1 MAALPHRAD
10 AIRIVPLHEP
20 GRIAAPPR
28 PTPKLTY
35 RGGPL
40 IGAVEI
46 FTLFWGNYDKDLADK
61 LNAFFKYIV
70 KSKLIDQLAEYAVDG
85 KPIGHGSFAGT
96 ATVTTPK
103 LGKSVSDGEVQHLI
117 EGKFAE
123 PSPNR
128 LTFVFVAEGTR
139 VVQGGSGSCQAFCGY
154 HSDIDEQIYY
164 AVMPYPGCS
173 GCSAGLSVFDA
184 LTATSSHELCEAIT
198 DPVPGT
204 GWYDDL
210 HGEVG
215 DICAWQF
222 KKLGKYNV
230 QLEWSNNKKRCA

>member
-1 MAALPHRAD
+1 MAVLPHRAD

-40 IGAVEI
+40 ISAVEI
-46 FTLFWGNYDKDLADK
+46 FTVYWGTYDKDLASK

-70 KSKLIDQLAEYAVDG
+70 KSSLIDELSEYAVDG

-96 ATVTTPK
+96 ANVATPK
-103 LGKSVSDGEVQHLI
+103 PAKSVTDGQVQHLI
-117 EGKFAE
+117 EGTFAE

-139 VVQGGSGSCQAFCGY
+139 VVQGGSGS
-154 HSDIDEQIYY
+154 
-164 AVMPYPGCS
+164 
-173 GCSAGLSVFDA
+173 
-184 LTATSSHELCEAIT
+184 
-198 DPVPGT
+198 
-204 GWYDDL
+204 
-210 HGEVG
+210 
-215 DICAWQF
+215 
-222 KKLGKYNV
+222 
-230 QLEWSNNKKRCA
+230 